1 MFRAPLAR
9 PLPHLLFRFFIL
21 HLKYTDF
28 LTTFA
33 HYIAIT
39 IGEEAM
45 KISAALFAVAA
56 LACAAGASA
65 HHGTS
70 ITYDTNKTI
79 TISGTVTEFVWAFP
93 HVQIFL
99 DRKDDSGAT
108 EKWGVEM
115 GPTPTMLRNMKAN
128 WSRTSLVPGD
138 QVTIV
143 CNPHKVPGATAC
155 LAKQITSNGKIL
167 PIGGGQAQA
176 AASNQP

>member
-1 MFRAPLAR
+1 MDKSLVV
-9 PLPHLLFRFFIL
+9 
-21 HLKYTDF
+21 
-28 LTTFA
+28 FA
-33 HYIAIT
+33 AT
-39 IGEEAM
+39 
-45 KISAALFAVAA
+45 A
-56 LACAAGASA
+56 LAYAASASA

-79 TISGTVTEFVWAFP
+79 TISGTVTEFVWSFP

-99 DRKDDSGAT
+99 DRKGDSGNT
-108 EKWGVEM
+108 ERWGVEM

-167 PIGGGQAQA
+167 PLGGGQAQA
-176 AASNQP
+176 AAAGNQP